1 MPNIQFL
8 QNIKLPIFCKV
19 RSKKEYLFPPPFWC
33 ANKVC
38 WHSRSFYLN
47 GMGFIQGFLVLDW
60 SMIIKKLD
68 WTLDMQASYNA
79 WCVCMYNHMLLFYV
93 RYMFFIH
100 SVNILSQRVNALRS
114 IIQSKRRRI
123 WTTALEFWRTPLLM

>member
-19 RSKKEYLFPPPFWC
+19 RSKKSICFLPLSDALTKC
-33 ANKVC
+33 VDTADLI
-38 WHSRSFYLN
+38 YLN

-123 WTTALEFWRTPLLM
+123 WTTALGFWRTPLLM